1 MKYCLIFLLIVIA
14 GTAIAG
20 PIHDARTG
28 LIPKGTVLN
37 VDNAIVTK
45 VMNNSFC
52 VSEQPVGPWNAI
64 WVYVGHSPAVQDGDI
79 ISIRALYSEHN
90 GRSMLSMSY
99 PEDAEIVVT
108 GYMDVPLLYV
118 NGMELMQEPESY
130 ESCWINL
137 TDGLIVSEVR
147 PDGYWVVQSYE
158 FPMFSFVMYDYF
170 QLFPNVQTAECYN
183 NADALFFWYGDEWV
197 LKTYDVV
204 NVDCAVENNHTSF
217 GSMKAVWR

>member
-1 MKYCLIFLLIVIA
+1 MKYCLIFLLLIMT
-14 GTAIAG
+14 GSAIAG

-28 LIPKGTVLN
+28 LIPEGTVLD
-37 VDNAIVTK
+37 VDNAVVTK
-45 VMNNSFC
+45 VMGNSFC
-52 VSEQPVGPWNAI
+52 VSEQPVGQWNAI
-64 WVYVGHSPAVQDGDI
+64 WVWVGELPAVQEGDI
-79 ISIRALYSEHN
+79 ISIRALYSEHD

-108 GYMDVPLLYV
+108 GSMDVPLLYV
-118 NGMELMQEPESY
+118 NGMELMQEPEGY

-147 PDGYWVVQSYE
+147 PDGYWVVLSHE

-170 QLFPNVQTAECYN
+170 QLFPDVQTAECYN
-183 NADALFFWYGDEWV
+183 NADALFFWYGHEWV
-197 LKTYDVV
+197 LKTYDVD
-204 NVDCAVENNHTSF
+204 NVDCAVENNHISF